1 MPIVTVELVV
11 DTDHALKP
19 GLAQSLANAIGHALD
34 SPPGRTWV
42 RLHSLERGDYAE
54 NERRVDAGE
63 FPVFV
68 TVLKRQVPLGAELQA
83 EVASLTQA
91 IAQVIGRPVA
101 SVHVEYA
108 AAAANRLAFGGKL
121 VQ

>member
-11 DTDHALKP
+11 DPDHALKP
-19 GLAQSLANAIGHALD
+19 SLAQSLANAIGHALD
-34 SPPGRTWV
+34 SPPGQTWV
-42 RLHSLERGDYAE
+42 RLHSLGRNDYAE
-54 NERRVDAGE
+54 NERIVDAGE
-63 FPVFV
+63 LPVFV
-68 TVLKRQVPLGAELQA
+68 TVLKRQVPFGAELQA

-91 IAQVIGRPVA
+91 IAQVVGRPAA

-108 AAAANRLAFGGKL
+108 AAAASRLAFGGKL